1 MFLSHFK
8 SCYHVAVTQI
18 VHVKLKQPYCKKR
31 ILTMKIKRLLK
42 KAISNPDNIH
52 FTEVIGLA
60 EAFGFKLSRVK
71 GSHHIFIHHQT
82 RELLNFQNVSGMAKP
97 YQVKQLL
104 KIVEKYNLRLGET
117 K

>member
-18 VHVKLKQPYCKKR
+18 VHVKLKQPHCKKR

-42 KAISNPDNIH
+42 KAISNPDNIR
-52 FTEVIGLA
+52 FSEIIGLA